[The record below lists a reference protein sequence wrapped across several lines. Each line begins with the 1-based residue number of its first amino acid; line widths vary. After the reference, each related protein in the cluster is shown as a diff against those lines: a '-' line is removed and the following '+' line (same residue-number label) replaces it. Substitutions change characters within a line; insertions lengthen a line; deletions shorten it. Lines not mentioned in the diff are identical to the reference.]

1 MTQKH
6 KNLVAEEL
14 KIDAFDGL
22 KTIWVNFSE
31 VFNSDGL
38 VFDFLLIYFPV
49 DLFVALCTHVLR
61 FEFQGIFDELVAG
74 LLLVFGGCWPGKLD
88 TYTSLTVL
96 ALL

>member
-6 KNLVAEEL
+6 KNLVTEEL

-22 KTIWVNFSE
+22 KTVRVSFSE

-49 DLFVALCTHVLR
+49 NLLVALSAHILR

-74 LLLVFGGCWPGKLD
+74 LLLVFGGCWPDKLD
-88 TYTSLTVL
+88 TYTFLAVL